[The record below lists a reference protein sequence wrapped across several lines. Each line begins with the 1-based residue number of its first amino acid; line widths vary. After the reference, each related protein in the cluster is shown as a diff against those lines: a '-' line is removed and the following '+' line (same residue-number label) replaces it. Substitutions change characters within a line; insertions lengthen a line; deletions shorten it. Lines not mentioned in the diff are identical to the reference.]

1 MREKH
6 FYTEEE
12 QTEIRS
18 NPYTLYVTPYKVVF
32 TLAFKKYVVAEH
44 KKPGMTSRKIFLNA
58 GYREGI
64 FTNLMMQKRVKYI
77 LQEVASEK
85 GLVESK
91 IPNQRKQPQ
100 KQTAAKVAE
109 LERQVLKLQQ
119 EVEFLKKIRHL
130 EKTGRLPPRNSS

>member
-77 LQEVASEK
+77 LQEGSTIIMELSLQTFISNVV
-85 GLVESK
+85 LL
-91 IPNQRKQPQ
+91 PQ
-100 KQTAAKVAE
+100 H
-109 LERQVLKLQQ
+109 
-119 EVEFLKKIRHL
+119 FSF
-130 EKTGRLPPRNSS
+130 RLLLMAVR